1 MRSPEEFRRTMR
13 TGRRA
18 GRPAVSGHLLLAAA
32 AGPGGAGEPDSRPG
46 ARTGQPGTKGCRAK
60 GRLDC
65 QPRGRLGGGSQP
77 GKATAPGTDAQASRL
92 ASRGLPSRT
101 AGQPGLRR
109 CQPGGSRRRSR
120 PGSGTTAPAAGWGAP
135 VMSEAS
141 RGDASLRRAPS
152 LAARPLIVAVVGYRR
167 FISPLLP
174 PVCRFA
180 PSCSE
185 YALEALR
192 THGAVRGLW
201 LAARRLA
208 RCHPFNPGG
217 YDPVPPRPQ
226 GVVR

>member
-1 MRSPEEFRRTMR
+1 
-13 TGRRA
+13 
-18 GRPAVSGHLLLAAA
+18 
-32 AGPGGAGEPDSRPG
+32 
-46 ARTGQPGTKGCRAK
+46 
-60 GRLDC
+60 
-65 QPRGRLGGGSQP
+65 
-77 GKATAPGTDAQASRL
+77 
-92 ASRGLPSRT
+92 LPSRT
-101 AGQPGLRR
+101 AGQPGLRWR
-109 CQPGGSRRRSR
+109 QPGGSRRRSR
-120 PGSGTTAPAAGWGAP
+120 PGSRTTAPAAGWGAP

-152 LAARPLIVAVVGYRR
+152 LAARPLIIAVTGYRR

-185 YALEALR
+185 YALGALR